1 MSIEI
6 REDQL
11 TPALAA
17 RFAATLDR
25 EAFDAEAPQG
35 IHWCLTTP
43 DTATGNLRFDGHPE
57 KIAFLPAIAQPR
69 RMWASSAVEFFAPIT
84 VGARVQRTSRMVDMT
99 EKSGGS
105 GPLLFVNIQHD
116 IAADG
121 VLALREKQTV
131 VYREAVEVSQPVPEP
146 KPFPEPAPD
155 RGEGWGWQRAIAP
168 STPLLFRYSA
178 LTFNTHRIHYDA
190 PYARNEEGYP
200 GLVVHG
206 PLMATLLLDLC
217 DRELGRNRLATFAFR
232 GKAPAFANEPL
243 LLCGR
248 PDGKDIALAIL
259 GADGRTVM
267 EASATIA

>member
-1 MSIEI
+1 MNVEI

-11 TPALAA
+11 TPAHAA

-25 EAFDAEAPQG
+25 DAFDGSAPQG

-43 DTATGNLRFDGHPE
+43 ETPTADLRFDGHPE
-57 KIAFLPAIAQPR
+57 KIGFLPAIAQPR
-69 RMWASSAVEFFAPIT
+69 RMWASSAVEFFAPIN
-84 VGARVQRTSRMVDMT
+84 VGARVQRTSHMLDMT

-131 VYREAVEVSQPVPEP
+131 VYREAVEVSGDVPAVE
-146 KPFPEPAPD
+146 PFPEAAPD
-155 RGEGWGWQRAIAP
+155 RGEGWQWQREITP
-168 STPLLFRYSA
+168 SSAQLFRYSA
-178 LTFNTHRIHYDA
+178 LTFNTHRIHYDE
-190 PYARNEEGYP
+190 PYARGVEGYR

-217 DRELGRNRLATFAFR
+217 DRELGRNRLSTFAFR

-243 LLCGR
+243 LLCGN
-248 PDGKDIALAIL
+248 PAGANIALGIL
-259 GADGRTVM
+259 GADGRMVM